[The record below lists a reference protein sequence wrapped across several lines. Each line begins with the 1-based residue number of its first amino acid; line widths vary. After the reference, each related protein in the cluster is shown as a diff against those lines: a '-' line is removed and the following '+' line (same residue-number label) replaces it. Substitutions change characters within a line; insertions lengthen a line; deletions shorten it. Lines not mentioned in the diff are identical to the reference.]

1 YLGAIAIV
9 PEKYN
14 NYICSSG
21 FALATST
28 KLPHVDIRYVL
39 FFLTSKAGLLQLERR
54 MTGGLYPA
62 IVQEELEK
70 IKIPIPSSEVQKE
83 I

>member
-1 YLGAIAIV
+1 TTLVKTGDLIISTTRPYLGAIAIV

-62 IVQEELEK
+62 IV
-70 IKIPIPSSEVQKE
+70 
-83 I
+83 